1 MAKAKTSRNSISS
14 TMTVQ
19 AQTWR
24 DAKTAIL
31 LVSIL
36 INAFIL
42 IGWAVLKLTN
52 QYDAV
57 LAATLLGR

>member
-31 LVSIL
+31 LVSVL

>member
-1 MAKAKTSRNSISS
+1 
-14 TMTVQ
+14 MTVQ

-31 LVSIL
+31 LVSVL